1 MAWPPHGM
9 GPMLR
14 PLHDEASRQLDEII
28 ARLGRIEQRLGIDAS
43 AHGQHRSPGERP
55 ERSEPPR
62 RPEISEEMRR
72 AMEQRMQEGRKRM
85 EEAHERMEEAKKKFR
100 EMEERIRSLEA
111 EVRKLR
117 AGGGDAAASK

>member
-1 MAWPPHGM
+1 MHA
-9 GPMLR
+9 
-14 PLHDEASRQLDEII
+14 DASRQLDEII
-28 ARLGRIEQRLGIDAS
+28 ARLGRIEQRLGIETPG
-43 AHGQHRSPGERP
+43 HGPHRTAERPDRPQSPGRP
-55 ERSEPPR
+55 EV
-62 RPEISEEMRR
+62 SEEMRR

-117 AGGGDAAASK
+117 AGAGDAAAAK

>member
-1 MAWPPHGM
+1 M
-9 GPMLR
+9 GPMPR
-14 PLHDEASRQLDEII
+14 PTPMHDHAFQQLDEII
-28 ARLGRIEQRLGIDAS
+28 ARLGRIEQRLGIGPA
-43 AHGQHRSPGERP
+43 GQGPQHSPGEWT
-55 ERSEPPR
+55 ERTQPSS

-85 EEAHERMEEAKKKFR
+85 EEVHARMEEAKKKFR

-117 AGGGDAAASK
+117 AGGSDASSAK